1 MPFLMIVLGENMSV
15 TMKGVTV
22 GGQKSPTAV
31 QVKEFVTITSNTFIS
46 LGIWPF
52 TMCGLSELTQAVQGV
67 ITTDL

>member
-1 MPFLMIVLGENMSV
+1 MIVLGENMSV

-46 LGIWPF
+46 LGI
-52 TMCGLSELTQAVQGV
+52 
-67 ITTDL
+67 